1 MQDMEHSQR
10 RPGRQLRKSVLSV
23 ASGSDLGWINIAKK
37 GAAHAVR
44 PKSREETPKEGYG
57 TATPIAVL
65 HCTI

>member
-1 MQDMEHSQR
+1 MEHSQR

-44 PKSREETPKEGYG
+44 PKSREETPKRAQQGDVNRH
-57 TATPIAVL
+57 AAL
-65 HCTI
+65 HKLE